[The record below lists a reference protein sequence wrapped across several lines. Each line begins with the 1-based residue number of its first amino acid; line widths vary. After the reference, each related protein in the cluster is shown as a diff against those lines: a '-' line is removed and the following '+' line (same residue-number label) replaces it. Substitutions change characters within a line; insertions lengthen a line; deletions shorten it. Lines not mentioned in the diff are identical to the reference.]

1 MEMTFILEDID
12 QAANAV
18 ISSNPHKV
26 ILFNG
31 EMGVGKTTFI
41 KSLCAALGVQEA
53 TSSPTFSLVNEYETS
68 TGNLIYHFDV
78 YRLKNE
84 NEAYDMGMDEYLYSG
99 AWNFIE
105 WAEKISSL
113 IPDEYSIIDLTKLP
127 DGTRKLILTNHS

>member
-1 MEMTFILEDID
+1 MELEFSIEEIGEVVKSVLD
-12 QAANAV
+12 ANP
-18 ISSNPHKV
+18 NKV

-41 KSLCAALGVQEA
+41 KTLCKALGVREA
-53 TSSPTFSLVNEYETS
+53 TSSPTFSLVNEYETND
-68 TGNLIYHFDV
+68 GNVIYHFDV

-105 WAEKISSL
+105 WAEKIPSL
-113 IPDEYSIIDLTKLP
+113 IPDHYSVIDLTKLAN
-127 DGTRKLILTNHS
+127 GKRRLVLINY

>member
-1 MEMTFILEDID
+1 MESSFLLEDI
-12 QAANAV
+12 NEV
-18 ISSNPHKV
+18 VKSVLESKPNKV

-41 KSLCAALGVQEA
+41 KALCKELGVQEA

-68 TGNLIYHFDV
+68 DGALIYHFDV

-84 NEAYDMGMDEYLYSG
+84 AEAYDMGMDEYLYSN

-105 WAEKISSL
+105 WAEKIPSL
-113 IPDEYSIIDLTKLP
+113 IPDRHSVIDLTKLP
-127 DGTRKLILTNHS
+127 NGNRKLVLTNF